1 MCGHKGGLRPR
12 DPAGQQLQA
21 KGPDLSEGGGGGP
34 WVGLWCPVGLSL
46 EPKEGTEG
54 DLRYQIIV

>member
-1 MCGHKGGLRPR
+1 MTHSPCLSRE
-12 DPAGQQLQA
+12 QQLQA
-21 KGPDLSEGGGGGP
+21 KGPDLSEGGAGGGRP
-34 WVGLWCPVGLSL
+34 WVGLWGLVGLSL

>member
-1 MCGHKGGLRPR
+1 MTHSPCLSRE
-12 DPAGQQLQA
+12 QQLQA
-21 KGPDLSEGGGGGP
+21 RGPDLSGGGRGP
-34 WVGLWCPVGLSL
+34 WVGLWGLVGLSL

>member
-1 MCGHKGGLRPR
+1 MTHSPCLSRE
-12 DPAGQQLQA
+12 QQLQA